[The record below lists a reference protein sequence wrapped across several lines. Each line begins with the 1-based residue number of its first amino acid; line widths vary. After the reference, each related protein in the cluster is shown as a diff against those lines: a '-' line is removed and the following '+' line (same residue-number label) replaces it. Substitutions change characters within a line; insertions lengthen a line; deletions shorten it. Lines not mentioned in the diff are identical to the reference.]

1 MGGSVM
7 VICEDIV
14 ITVMKRL
21 WGMRWSRVRER
32 WPMSDEGPV
41 SCVRG
46 LGNS

>member
-1 MGGSVM
+1 M

-41 SCVRG
+41 SGG
-46 LGNS
+46 LCLENS